1 MLVSDGYLVE
11 KDYDFV
17 IEVLEFKDEQLE
29 VIFKVG
35 QLKRVWGELY
45 KVCCYIFCGFF
56 LNMYMYQ

>member
-35 QLKRVWGELY
+35 
-45 KVCCYIFCGFF
+45 
-56 LNMYMYQ
+56 